1 MIKTLKIRLE
11 PNNKQNTLMFKSA
24 GTARWA
30 YNWALGKEEENYKQ
44 GNKFISDCDLRKE
57 LTQLKKQDNY
67 QWLSDVSNDIAKQA
81 VKDACTAY
89 MHFFKHLAEHPKF
102 KSKKKSMP
110 SFYSDTSKIKF
121 TENKVFLSKIGWI
134 TLSEKSRIPLDS
146 KYMNPRIKYDGL
158 HWYLTVAIEV
168 EEFRPVLTGESIGID
183 LGLKDLAIVSNF
195 EKPFKN
201 VNKSNKVKKLEKK
214 LKRLQR
220 QVSRKYEANKQ
231 GCKYVKTKN
240 ILKTEKQ
247 IRKVHK
253 QLSNIRTDYIQKVS
267 TEIVRTKPSRI
278 VMEDLNVK
286 GMMKNR
292 KKSKAIQQQKWREF
306 RELMRYK
313 SLRDGIEFVEANRW
327 FPSSKTCSNCGYI
340 KPKLLESERTYVC
353 ECCGFV
359 IDRDKNAALNLA
371 NYKVT

>member
-1 MIKTLKIRLE
+1 MSISQSILIT
-11 PNNKQNTLMFKSA
+11 
-24 GTARWA
+24 
-30 YNWALGKEEENYKQ
+30 KEEENYKQ
-44 GNKFISDCDLRKE
+44 GNKFISDLDLRKE

-89 MHFFKHLAEHPKF
+89 MRFFKHLAEHPKF

-168 EEFRPVLTGESIGID
+168 EEVKPILTGESIGID
-183 LGLKDLAIVSNF
+183 LGIKDLAIVSNI

-201 VNKSNKVKKLEKK
+201 INKTKDIKKLEKK

-231 GCKYVKTKN
+231 GSKYVKTKN
-240 ILKTEKQ
+240 IEKTEQK

-253 QLSNIRTDYIQKVS
+253 KLSDIRTDYIQKVT

-286 GMMKNR
+286 GMMKNKHLAR
-292 KKSKAIQQQKWREF
+292 VVQQQRFYEF
-306 RELMRYK
+306 KLMMQYK
-313 SLRDGIEFVEANRW
+313 SLRDEISFVEADRW
-327 FPSSKTCSNCGYI
+327 FPSSKTCSVCGYI
-340 KPKLLESERTYVC
+340 KPKLSLSERVFVC
-353 ECCGFV
+353 ECCGTV
-359 IDRDKNAALNLA
+359 IDRDKNAAINLA
-371 NYKVT
+371 NY

>member
-89 MHFFKHLAEHPKF
+89 MNFFKHLAEHPKF

-267 TEIVRTKPSRI
+267 TEIVRTKPSQI

-313 SLRDGIEFVEANRW
+313 SFRDGIEFVEANRW